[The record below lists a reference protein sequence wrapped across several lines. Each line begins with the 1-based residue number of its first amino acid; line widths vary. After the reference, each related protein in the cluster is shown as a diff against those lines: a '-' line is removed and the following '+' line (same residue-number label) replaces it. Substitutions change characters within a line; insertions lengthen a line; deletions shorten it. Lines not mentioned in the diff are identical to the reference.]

1 MEINKME
8 KDKYKEFIKVVIKE
22 YIEVFN
28 IKNKEELKID
38 KKYLIRYI
46 RESLEVEE
54 LIEESIREYLR
65 E

>member
-1 MEINKME
+1 ME

-54 LIEESIREYLR
+54 LIEESIIEYL

>member
-1 MEINKME
+1 ME